1 MGLDALSTV
10 RKHSA
15 VFSMP
20 PTHVPT
26 HVPLGLMVGGP
37 ILGNGDLRCLER
49 RSAKTTVL
57 DL

>member
-20 PTHVPT
+20 PT